1 MDLLK
6 LRFSNSARKH
16 RIGKARVI
24 YVLENNKPEFI
35 FTLDIIQIWW
45 LAKDDRGVELEILA
59 ILEDDVIC
67 VIHVMPSRY
76 RKGKKWPK

>member
-1 MDLLK
+1 MALLK
-6 LRFSNSARKH
+6 LRFSKSARKH

-35 FTLDIIQIWW
+35 FTEEVIQVWW
-45 LAKDDRGVELEILA
+45 LAPDNRGVELEILA

-67 VIHVMPSRY
+67 VIHVMPSRC